1 MTTDKTP
8 EEADPKSSDG
18 KLSSGDIES
27 IVKQVNNINNIF
39 KGAYLFA
46 IVKMLLTY

>member
-8 EEADPKSSDG
+8 EEADPKSSAG

-27 IVKQVNNINNIF
+27 IVNIDDISEP
-39 KGAYLFA
+39 
-46 IVKMLLTY
+46 